1 MTKQELQDARIRA
14 IIGDGRDP
22 DFGECRDKFY
32 DHLVKSMQIPC
43 DVTGIEDFDWEEFY
57 VFGPGD
63 PKEYARLRKN
73 RPSYTDI
80 FELLAIE
87 KDVVSQ
93 WKMFAGEDLAGHVR
107 RKTDGKEFH
116 LGLAEIKVVDKKS
129 PNNQLLDD
137 YAVWLV
143 NNR

>member
-1 MTKQELQDARIRA
+1 MTKQDAQDARIEA
-14 IIGDGRDP
+14 IIGLDETP
-22 DFGECRDKFY
+22 VFGDCRDKFY
-32 DHLVKSMQIPC
+32 DHLAKSMQIPC
-43 DVTGIEDFDWEEFY
+43 DVTGIEDFQWEEYY
-57 VFGPGD
+57 VIGPGD

-87 KDVVSQ
+87 KDVVSE
-93 WKMFAGEDLAGHVR
+93 WMMFAGEDLAGHVR

-116 LGLAEIKVVDKKS
+116 LGLTEIKAVDKKS
-129 PNNQLLDD
+129 RNNQLLDD